1 MKGIRNDDL
10 TDDEIK
16 IIKLL
21 KNQNRMNKDDIL
33 GKLER
38 MDKNVFSSTE
48 K

>member
-1 MKGIRNDDL
+1 MKGIKNDDL
-10 TDDEIK
+10 TDDEIE

-38 MDKNVFSSTE
+38 MDKNVFSSNE